1 MAYTLGLI
9 GYPVSHSLSPRIHTA
24 ALRARGLEG
33 SYTAI
38 PVPPGQL
45 PATLRALLANGYS
58 GLNVTIPYK
67 QAVMPLMDELSDD
80 ARAIGAVNTI
90 IAANGRLSGHNTD
103 GVGFVRA
110 LAEAGF
116 DPQAQNVLVLGAGG
130 AARAVVYA
138 LDQAGARITI
148 WNRTEQR
155 AVELA
160 REFRVRSAANGAADL
175 SGTWDLIVNTTS
187 AGMFPNADVSPV
199 RLSSGGLSARCV
211 YDLVYNPRET
221 MLLRQARAAGAQ
233 AIGGIA
239 MLVYQAAEAFRL
251 WTGCEPPVPAMLQ
264 ALADE

>member
-33 SYTAI
+33 SYAAI
-38 PVPPGQL
+38 PVSPDLL
-45 PATLRALLANGYS
+45 PATLRALVANGYN

-90 IAANGRLSGHNTD
+90 IVANGRLCGHNTD
-103 GVGFVRA
+103 GVGFLLA

-116 DPQAQNVLVLGAGG
+116 DPHAQNVLVLGAGG
-130 AARAVVYA
+130 AARAVVYS
-138 LDQAGARITI
+138 LNQAGARITV

-160 REFRVRSAANGAADL
+160 REFRVRSAAALAADL
-175 SGTWDLIVNTTS
+175 TGTWDLIVNTTS
-187 AGMFPNADVSPV
+187 AGMFPNGDIFPV
-199 RLSSGGLSARCV
+199 RLASDGLSARCV

-221 MLLRQARAAGAQ
+221 MLLRQARAVGALV
-233 AIGGIA
+233 IGGIA

-264 ALADE
+264 ALADG